1 MLKQDQESGGLP
13 EAWRRPKSK
22 GSLSPMAEWLAS
34 ISFYKDLSTN
44 YEVARTRER
53 SQGPLCQVESRLLL

>member
-1 MLKQDQESGGLP
+1 
-13 EAWRRPKSK
+13 
-22 GSLSPMAEWLAS
+22 MAEWLAS